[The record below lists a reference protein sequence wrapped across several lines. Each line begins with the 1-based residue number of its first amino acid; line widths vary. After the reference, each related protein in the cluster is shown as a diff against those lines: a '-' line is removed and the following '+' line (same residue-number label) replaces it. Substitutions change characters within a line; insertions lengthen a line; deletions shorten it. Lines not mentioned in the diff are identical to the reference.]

1 MKLFFLLLALLPA
14 ACADYPRD
22 AAGTLDRIRAE
33 QILRV
38 GVVAGEFGPA
48 ERQRMHAFIAAV
60 GRATGA
66 RPEMTT
72 GPAEPLLLKLEQ
84 GSIDL
89 AIGAFSEESPWAS
102 EVAMI
107 EPLAVREADGG
118 RVTLNP
124 VARNGENGWILLLER
139 EARNQAA
146 GQ

>member
-1 MKLFFLLLALLPA
+1 MKPLLLLLALLPT

-22 AAGTLDRIRAE
+22 AAGTLDRVRAE

-38 GVVAGEFGPA
+38 GVVAGEVGPA
-48 ERQRMHAFIAAV
+48 ERTRLDAYIAAV

-72 GPAEPLLLKLEQ
+72 GPAEPLLLQLER

-89 AIGAFSEESPWAS
+89 AIGAFSEESPWAT
-102 EVAMI
+102 EVAII

-118 RVTLNP
+118 RVALNA

-139 EARNQAA
+139 EARNLGA